1 MPSPLSRDVVVAI
14 SANYYL
20 LSKVGAQRE
29 IGNVRRSRGRGNL
42 SVIMPFLS
50 VFNMQ
55 NADETFSSRG
65 LRNTLAPPFSQKP
78 VKTIDGEKGII
89 E

>member
-1 MPSPLSRDVVVAI
+1 MGARSSLPAPLSKDIVATI
-14 SANYYL
+14 STNYYYL

-42 SVIMPFLS
+42 NAIMPTLS

-55 NADETFSSRG
+55 NADENFPGEGSEMPSHPHSA
-65 LRNTLAPPFSQKP
+65 RNL
-78 VKTIDGEKGII
+78 
-89 E
+89 